1 MDSAQRATLVLERD
15 MEEGRWF
22 VVAYLVH
29 DDGRRERTTL
39 TCRENREDAATALE
53 EIWTTVINQRAK
65 FAA

>member
-1 MDSAQRATLVLERD
+1 MAARARAESSD
-15 MEEGRWF
+15 MEEDRWF

-39 TCRENREDAATALE
+39 TWRKTREEASKALE
-53 EIWTTVINQRAK
+53 RIWTAVIEQRAK

>member
-15 MEEGRWF
+15 MEEDRWF

-39 TCRENREDAATALE
+39 TWRKTREEAANALE
-53 EIWTTVINQRAK
+53 DIWAAVIKQRAK